1 MIISSWI
8 VLGDTIGWPI
18 EIFLWWS
25 LLLTYFYLILLG
37 WMPYLFCCFFIS
49 TFWMLLIKG
58 RRFYWWNTKPNLISI
73 SKQFIDALVVIFYSS
88 HYRCWLSFIDS
99 VVGYE
104 GNQQDDQLSIHD
116 RSTMIL
122 RVILASMFCSDRYE
136 VEKLSTWEITLLV
149 WVIIASC
156 FIDSWIFS
164 FLSFYSSFWGRST
177 APHCSF
183 PFSDRCSI

>member
-8 VLGDTIGWPI
+8 GREGTLGWLI

-25 LLLTYFYLILLG
+25 LLLTYFYLILLE

-49 TFWMLLIKG
+49 TFWMLLTKG

-73 SKQFIDALVVIFYSS
+73 SKQFIDALAVIFYSS
-88 HYRCWLSFIDS
+88 RYHCWLFFIGS
-99 VVGYE
+99 AVGYE
-104 GNQQDDQLSIHD
+104 GNQRDDQLSIHD
-116 RSTMIL
+116 LSTMIL
-122 RVILASMFCSDRYE
+122 RAKSASMFCFDRYE
-136 VEKLSTWEITLLV
+136 AEKLNIWEITLLV
-149 WVIIASC
+149 WVIIAGC

-183 PFSDRCSI
+183 PFSDRYSI